1 MTAMKTR
8 ILAAALGLLAAA
20 PAANAL
26 ELVALTDQNELIR
39 FESTAPQKTWM
50 VAILGASA
58 KIIGIDVR
66 PADGKL
72 YGLDASGNIYTIDVV
87 GGRTEKISTLSVP
100 LEVATSAIV
109 DFNPQADRMR
119 VIGPNGQSLRVNV
132 ATGAAIVDGRLAYAP
147 TDPAKGKQPNV
158 TAGAYLNSVP
168 GAPATQL
175 FEFDSSTGAYVIQDP
190 PNDGT
195 LASIGESGLPPGT
208 RIDAMDIHTTKDM
221 KDYSGFA
228 IAAGR
233 LWSFA
238 ITNGKLREIGPIAA
252 GTRKLVDVAVVSPP

>member
-1 MTAMKTR
+1 MKTR
-8 ILAAALGLLAAA
+8 IFAAALGLLAAA
-20 PAANAL
+20 SSANAL
-26 ELVALTDQNELIR
+26 ELVALTDQNELVR
-39 FESTAPQKTWM
+39 FESSAPQKTWM
-50 VAILGASA
+50 IAILGTSA
-58 KIIGIDVR
+58 KVIGIDVR

-72 YGLDASGNIYTIDVV
+72 YGLDAGGNIYTIDVV
-87 GGRTEKISTLSVP
+87 GGRTEKVSTLSVP

-147 TDPAKGKQPNV
+147 GDPATGKKPDV
-158 TAGAYLNSVP
+158 GAGAYLNSVP
-168 GAPATQL
+168 DAKQTQL
-175 FEFDSSTGAYVIQDP
+175 FEFDSTTGAYLIQDP

-208 RIDAMDIHTTKDM
+208 RIDAMDIHTSKDM

-228 IAAGR
+228 VAAGR
-233 LWSFA
+233 LWSFSIA
-238 ITNGKLREIGPIAA
+238 NGKLREVGAIAA
-252 GTRKLVDVAVVSPP
+252 GKRKLVDIAVVSPP